1 MTQSSNHSKYEL
13 YRKEFD
19 FNYKV
24 FQSRFYLALDAE
36 NRFFRIFFN
45 SDQEHLK
52 PYLNSIGLFLLDK
65 KIDDIDGVLAR
76 VFYSEKNSLLEE
88 SFYWDQSLLIYQNLI
103 KQVKGLETSR
113 IESPRTLICPCE
125 EVDEK
130 YLNSLF
136 ESEKGQKKRIIQ
148 KLNIGMTCGECLNL
162 FDKCFTELSEKSSF
176 VAGYTLEELYDQ
188 LDKELSEFPD
198 YTEFT
203 LSAEDI
209 KIEKI
214 DFPFLKIK
222 MSHLKNK
229 DDSLKLKNQVINFLF
244 SRLNLSFEV
253 ELTIE

>member
-1 MTQSSNHSKYEL
+1 
-13 YRKEFD
+13 
-19 FNYKV
+19 
-24 FQSRFYLALDAE
+24 
-36 NRFFRIFFN
+36 
-45 SDQEHLK
+45 
-52 PYLNSIGLFLLDK
+52 
-65 KIDDIDGVLAR
+65 
-76 VFYSEKNSLLEE
+76 
-88 SFYWDQSLLIYQNLI
+88 
-103 KQVKGLETSR
+103 
-113 IESPRTLICPCE
+113 
-125 EVDEK
+125 
-130 YLNSLF
+130 
-136 ESEKGQKKRIIQ
+136 
-148 KLNIGMTCGECLNL
+148 
-162 FDKCFTELSEKSSF
+162 
-176 VAGYTLEELYDQ
+176 LYDQ